1 MDSVSQNPYLSP
13 VVDSISQ
20 KSLSFPSSGQ
30 RFSKSLSFPTSVQ
43 WVTNLINMDNPRKS
57 LSFPMESL
65 SFPREVLTNK
75 GRLYT
80 HVPLLRLI
88 IGLVEWSC
96 WPGPRPWLLWPQYI
110 VDREGQPSYLT
121 LFYSTGF
128 LWWECQ
134 VLVIHLNSTQHKSLF
149 LKQKTFQNLGRI
161 SNFICLQC

>member
-1 MDSVSQNPYLSP
+1 MDSVSL
-13 VVDSISQ
+13 
-20 KSLSFPSSGQ
+20 KSLT
-30 RFSKSLSFPTSVQ
+30 FPTSVSQ
-43 WVTNLINMDNPRKS
+43 KAYLSPLVDSGFTNLINMDVYTSRKS

-65 SFPREVLTNK
+65 SFPSRVLTNK

-96 WPGPRPWLLWPQYI
+96 WPGPWPWLLWPQYI
-110 VDREGQPSYLT
+110 VDKEGQQSYLT
-121 LFYSTGF
+121 LFVSTGF